1 MKNEYDIVRQLDQA
15 EDDYKRGRL
24 RVMQRIAVGMLVLAA
39 VVFAVARSLHGQH
52 PAWGYVEAF
61 AEAAMVGAM
70 ADWFAVVALF
80 RHPLGIPVWHT
91 AIIPNSKDAIG
102 SNLGSFVENHFITEE
117 GISAQI
123 RQADLAGRVGHW
135 LHEKDN
141 AGQVGKSISAI
152 LVHALKK
159 VDDERMR
166 ALVREFAGS
175 ELARLDLSRLAGGYL
190 QTLIDNDAPQ
200 EILNTILEKLHTW
213 LSDEENH
220 AIIGEFILRSF
231 AIENAMIKSVVLGY
245 APKAIE
251 SLREQVVAVR
261 MNREH
266 ALRQR
271 MGDWIADSALRL
283 QADPQWKETIERYQ
297 EKALCSDELQAA
309 FGGIWD
315 TIRARIE
322 SDLQHEQSAIAGAVR
337 GLVQEAGRV
346 LSEDA
351 TVRGWLNATLE
362 AASASLVRKYRGAAG
377 KFIEQQL
384 ARWTKDEMGTR
395 IELAIGRDLQFI
407 RINGTLVGGLVG
419 LLIYAITTAL

>member
-1 MKNEYDIVRQLDQA
+1 MKNDYEIVRQLDQA
-15 EDDYKRGRL
+15 EDDYKRSRL
-24 RVMQRIAVGMLVLAA
+24 RTMQRIAVGMLVLAA

-123 RQADLAGRVGHW
+123 RQADLARRVGEW
-135 LHEKDN
+135 LHQKDN
-141 AGQVGKSISAI
+141 AGQVSKSVSSV

-166 ALVREFAGS
+166 ALIREFAGS
-175 ELARLDLSRLAGGYL
+175 ELAKLDLSRLAGGYL

-200 EILNTILEKLHTW
+200 ELLNNILEKLHTW
-213 LSDEENH
+213 LSDESNH
-220 AIIGEFILRSF
+220 ESIGEFILRCF

-245 APKAIE
+245 APKAID

-266 ALRQR
+266 PLRQR
-271 MGDWIADSALRL
+271 IGDWIADSALRL

-297 EKALCSDELQAA
+297 EKALLSDELQAA

-322 SDLQHEQSAIAGAVR
+322 SDLHRDQSAIAGAVR

-351 TVRGWLNATLE
+351 AVRDWLNATLE

-384 ARWTKDEMGTR
+384 ARWTKDEMSTR

-419 LLIYAITTAL
+419 LLIYTITTAL